1 MTARSQGRSF
11 GGSGMARR
19 RDEEKKQQQSE
30 AQESVLVAPAVNVLN
45 TATGEVDSLWVW
57 ELED

>member
-1 MTARSQGRSF
+1 MTVRSQGKSF

-19 RDEEKKQQQSE
+19 RDEEKKQQQPE
-30 AQESVLVAPAVNVLN
+30 AQESILVAQAVTALN
-45 TATGEVDSLWVW
+45 TATGEVDSVWVW